1 MDDISL
7 TSGAPGHE
15 PASKGPGVTID
26 VVDPS
31 DSKVHAAKF
40 STKRKI
46 HVVVA
51 GLACAFNGSFG
62 TSMPSGALNAIS
74 SHFGVYDQVQ
84 LTLLNSLNLAGFVV
98 GPLFFGPLSEYIGR
112 RPVMISTFFGYLVFM
127 LACSGAPNYT
137 ALLIFRLLCGLNAAA
152 PMAVIGGLYADV
164 LDDPSERG
172 TAMSLY
178 LAISG
183 IGPLLGPFVS
193 GFASQASWR
202 WAFWAAALIAVP
214 TLPLVLTLPETF
226 APVLRNRE
234 IHKRRKHGV
243 EGVEEAQMT
252 ELHPFDAREIFLRPV
267 VMMATEP
274 ILSLSSLY
282 LTLANSLF
290 YISFQAYPLVFE
302 GMYHLRTEIAGLTYL
317 PIALG
322 SVIAF
327 LGFMV
332 YTPWYDRSKAAGK
345 SWAQREINRRLPI
358 ACFAA
363 PLLVIALFCFGWTS
377 KPSISPYVP
386 AIGGFFSGAGFLLIF
401 MSILNYI
408 TDVFREASA
417 SAHAGAGCMRS
428 LGAIVIPLAA
438 GPMYDRLGVHWA
450 QSLLGFLSL
459 VMGAIPF
466 FFMKYGERL
475 MQKSKAAQGITR

>member
-1 MDDISL
+1 MTDISL
-7 TSGAPGHE
+7 TSGPLGHE
-15 PASKGPGVTID
+15 PASKRPGVTTINA
-26 VVDPS
+26 VDPS
-31 DSKVHAAKF
+31 ESKVHAAKF
-40 STKRKI
+40 TT
-46 HVVVA
+46 A
-51 GLACAFNGSFG
+51 TGLCCSFNGSFG
-62 TSMPSGALNAIS
+62 TSMPSGALDAIS
-74 SHFGVYDQVQ
+74 NHFGVYDQVQ
-84 LTLLNSLNLAGFVV
+84 LTLLNSLNLAGFVI

-137 ALLIFRLLCGLNAAA
+137 ALLIFRFLCGLNAAV

-178 LAISG
+178 LAISAV
-183 IGPLLGPFVS
+183 GPLLGPFVS

-202 WAFWAAALIAVP
+202 WAFWAAAIIAVP

-226 APVLRNRE
+226 APVLHNKE
-234 IHKRRKHGV
+234 IHKRQKNGEAV
-243 EGVEEAQMT
+243 EDAQMA

-267 VMMATEP
+267 VMMGTEP
-274 ILSLSSLY
+274 ILLLSSLY
-282 LTLANSLF
+282 VTLGNSLF
-290 YISFQAYPLVFE
+290 YLCFQAYPLVFE
-302 GMYHLRTEIAGLTYL
+302 GIYHLRTEIAGLTYL

-322 SVIAF
+322 TVVSF
-327 LGFMV
+327 FGFMV

-345 SWAQREINRRLPI
+345 PWAQREINRRLPI
-358 ACFAA
+358 ACLAA
-363 PLLVIALFCFGWTS
+363 PLLVIALFWFGWTS
-377 KPSISPYVP
+377 QTSISPLVP
-386 AIGGFFSGAGFLLIF
+386 AFGGFFFGSGFQLIF
-401 MSILNYI
+401 MSMINYI
-408 TDVFREASA
+408 TDVYREASA

-459 VMGAIPF
+459 VMGAVPF
-466 FFMKYGERL
+466 FFLKYGDRL
-475 MQKSKAAQGITR
+475 TQKSKAARAMAG

>member
-1 MDDISL
+1 
-7 TSGAPGHE
+7 
-15 PASKGPGVTID
+15 
-26 VVDPS
+26 
-31 DSKVHAAKF
+31 
-40 STKRKI
+40 
-46 HVVVA
+46 
-51 GLACAFNGSFG
+51 
-62 TSMPSGALNAIS
+62 MPSGALDAIS

-226 APVLRNRE
+226 APVLHNRE
-234 IHKRRKHGV
+234 IHKRRKNGE
-243 EGVEEAQMT
+243 EGIEEAQMT

-282 LTLANSLF
+282 LTLTNSLF

-302 GMYHLRTEIAGLTYL
+302 GT
-317 PIALG
+317 
-322 SVIAF
+322 
-327 LGFMV
+327 
-332 YTPWYDRSKAAGK
+332 
-345 SWAQREINRRLPI
+345 
-358 ACFAA
+358 
-363 PLLVIALFCFGWTS
+363 TS
-377 KPSISPYVP
+377 
-386 AIGGFFSGAGFLLIF
+386 
-401 MSILNYI
+401 
-408 TDVFREASA
+408 
-417 SAHAGAGCMRS
+417 
-428 LGAIVIPLAA
+428 
-438 GPMYDRLGVHWA
+438 
-450 QSLLGFLSL
+450 FLSWTL
-459 VMGAIPF
+459 ELLANTSF
-466 FFMKYGERL
+466 
-475 MQKSKAAQGITR
+475 Q